1 MAKQKLREPEVIF
14 YSRLHINKK
23 TGKYQEE
30 TSARVI
36 ERDKQGRFKSSKT
49 VKIDPLEAS
58 RLQKSLQTGKKSIR
72 QVTGILKSI
81 FDKPEQ
87 KRLSIAKDNFYNILT
102 DNFKN
107 VSDKQ
112 LDQIEAIFNQMST
125 EDFKKFYEQNK
136 ELSNRVYGYGG
147 YSERDTFY
155 FGKTGKEVRI
165 EHAPL
170 SPDAMG
176 RTAKEVIDRLKDFY
190 GLTNDDLE
198 KLTRGKYYNEYGRR
212 ITQGRIYNWGN

>member
-1 MAKQKLREPEVIF
+1 MVKQKVKDPEIIF
-14 YSRLHINKK
+14 YSRLHINKS
-23 TGKYQEE
+23 GKYEE
-30 TSARVI
+30 EISAKVI
-36 ERDKQGRFKSSKT
+36 QRDEKGRFKSTKT
-49 VKIDPLEAS
+49 VKIDPLEGL
-58 RLQKSLQTGKKSIR
+58 RLQKSLQTGKKSKR
-72 QVTGILKSI
+72 QVAGILKSV

-87 KRLSIAKDNFYNILT
+87 KRLSVAKDNFYSILV

-112 LDQIEAIFNQMST
+112 QDIIESIFNQMST

-165 EHAPL
+165 THAPL

-176 RTAKEVIDRLKDFY
+176 RTATEVIDRLKDFY
-190 GLTNDDLE
+190 GYTNEDLE
-198 KLTRGKYYNEYGRR
+198 KMIRGKYYNEYGRR
-212 ITQGRIYNWGN
+212 IIDGRIYNWGN